1 MTVVIPY
8 ASSGPKKANLNEIV
22 FAEGDLTMMTANYST
37 SMWVKHKVN
46 YSTSM
51 WVKHKVNYSTSMCV
65 KHKVKY
71 NTCMWIKHKVN
82 ISTSM

>member
-46 YSTSM
+46 FSTMGLGLSADTREPKFNPKYSSGSGAF
-51 WVKHKVNYSTSMCV
+51 WGSHFV
-65 KHKVKY
+65 
-71 NTCMWIKHKVN
+71 
-82 ISTSM
+82 